1 VSWRIARVLGSVN
14 RFIPR
19 WSANGK
25 SRDKKKHPRSVERD
39 GIAPDPSTKSAAGE
53 GCDDLLSV
61 SGLLLQDEQTELEKL
76 CREIDQF
83 SQTFKN
89 ADRKQCNV

>member
-1 VSWRIARVLGSVN
+1 VN

-25 SRDKKKHPRSVERD
+25 SRGKNKHPRSVERD
-39 GIAPDPSTKSAAGE
+39 GIAPEPSIKSAAGE

-76 CREIDQF
+76 CKEIDQF

-89 ADRKQCNV
+89 PDRKRCNM